1 MTHFCSVYRR
11 FSIKRNQA
19 VRKVLPDIQ
28 DEELKNY
35 FSKAEFDLVLYSK
48 NFFGRPTPRIVMELN
63 GGEHYLSKSRSAL
76 NDGKKMEIC
85 RRNKIDYIA
94 IPNAY
99 SRSYETLSDLIF
111 ALSGEEDEGFTLF

>member
-1 MTHFCSVYRR
+1 
-11 FSIKRNQA
+11 
-19 VRKVLPDIQ
+19 
-28 DEELKNY
+28 
-35 FSKAEFDLVLYSK
+35 
-48 NFFGRPTPRIVMELN
+48 MELN

-85 RRNKIDYIA
+85 RRNKI
-94 IPNAY
+94 NAY

>member
-1 MTHFCSVYRR
+1 
-11 FSIKRNQA
+11 
-19 VRKVLPDIQ
+19 
-28 DEELKNY
+28 
-35 FSKAEFDLVLYSK
+35 
-48 NFFGRPTPRIVMELN
+48 MELN
-63 GGEHYLSKSRSAL
+63 GGKHYLSKSRSAL